1 MSMFWPLYTDVR
13 SPDSASADAARAAGD
28 ARRAR
33 QTADDLELR
42 VERTLLAC
50 EAMWSLLREKLNLT
64 DVDLAQRI
72 NEIDLSDGTLDGKVR
87 KGAVSCP
94 KCQRA
99 IARRFNRCMYCGQMV
114 VQDPFA

>member
-1 MSMFWPLYTDVR
+1 MSEFWPIYGDLRNPNVNIDTAQV
-13 SPDSASADAARAAGD
+13 AGD

-33 QTADDLELR
+33 QIVDDMELR
-42 VERTLLAC
+42 MERAMLAN
-50 EAMWSLLREKLNLT
+50 EAMWSLVREKLGLT

-72 NEIDLSDGTLDGKVR
+72 NEIDLTDGNLDGKVR
-87 KGAVSCP
+87 KSAVSCP

-99 IARRFNRCMYCGQMV
+99 IARRFNKCMYCGQMV

>member
-1 MSMFWPLYTDVR
+1 MSVFWPLY
-13 SPDSASADAARAAGD
+13 ADIRNPNVNIDTAQVAGD

-33 QTADDLELR
+33 KTADDMELR
-42 VERTLLAC
+42 LERALLGC
-50 EAMWSLLREKLNLT
+50 EAMWSLLREKLGIT

-72 NEIDLSDGTLDGKVR
+72 NEIDLSDGRLDGKVS

-99 IARRFNRCMYCGQMV
+99 IARRFNKCMYCGQMV